1 MLVLVKMASKSVTR
15 SIGLLYTLGGLSLIR
30 PVKHLFYG
38 LVVRA
43 V

>member
-15 SIGLLYTLGGLSLIR
+15 SIGLLYTLGGLSMIR
-30 PVKHLFYG
+30 LVKHSFYG